1 MPGST
6 KLDSSWT
13 TGARIAGRYELVAP
27 VSDAGITE
35 AWSARDAHGGEY
47 RVSRLGSA
55 SPALDALL
63 PGTWERVRALSNPGI
78 VTPVELCS
86 ADGLCFAVSEP
97 FDGRPLAN
105 WLEGHRQADTRP
117 GFGVVQRLFD
127 RLAAALI
134 SAHTA
139 GVVHGA
145 LSPRCVLL
153 KRVGQGQHHLRVCDL
168 ALGPFTVQ
176 AATTPSWFEYQ
187 APEQRGPRAEDQ
199 ASVDVFAA
207 AVILVEMLTLS
218 AGPRADARE
227 AWGPFVR
234 DAKGSAVVERLV
246 SLRGDVPRPVWEVV
260 AGALST
266 SVRERGTLQKLQRA
280 LRETWTAVGE
290 WDRSALAEPDPPAPD
305 PSRVGA
311 RASMPTSQPKARG
324 AAEGIEGWQS
334 AERAAAAVPSP
345 RAPLRPA
352 PPSMPAPS
360 AQPATAP
367 PSPQPRAAAP
377 APLRPSAPS
386 YDPPEATE
394 AIDLNAA
401 ELYLAQMRN
410 ASATVRTP
418 PRRAPAPASEEREH
432 TKAIDASALFEG
444 SLSHD
449 ESLDDSAGTAVL
461 VQGGGIAAAIAAADR
476 DRAESTRMLD
486 LAPPTTPP
494 LAPADPSAW
503 DAGAAIVPDPYA
515 RHDASSYGNDDPF
528 ADNRSSIPGYSGH
541 TEAWA
546 AAPPLAANG
555 GTPFNATLTAVPR
568 SSMPTPSLAPSAP
581 PTPEKLWGAAPA
593 PAPRAPE
600 APEPSGVP
608 AWQWGVLLAAI
619 LGVGAAMYLALTAR

>member
-1 MPGST
+1 M
-6 KLDSSWT
+6 DSSWT

-27 VSDAGITE
+27 ISDAGITE
-35 AWSARDAHGGEY
+35 AWSARDAHGGEF
-47 RVSRLGSA
+47 RVSVLGPTT
-55 SPALDALL
+55 PALDSLL
-63 PGTWERVRALSNPGI
+63 PGTQERVRALSNPGI
-78 VTPVELCS
+78 VTPLELSS
-86 ADGLCFAVSEP
+86 AEGVCFVASEP

-168 ALGPFTVQ
+168 SLGPFTVQ
-176 AATTPSWFEYQ
+176 SASTPSWFEYQ
-187 APEQRGPRAEDQ
+187 APEQKGPRAEDP

-207 AVILVEMLTLS
+207 AVILVEMLTLA

-227 AWGPFVR
+227 PWGPFVR
-234 DAKGSAVVERLV
+234 EAKGAAVVDRLV

-311 RASMPTSQPKARG
+311 RASMPTSQPKPRG
-324 AAEGIEGWQS
+324 ADGIEGWQS
-334 AERAAAAVPSP
+334 AERAAAPAPPP

-352 PPSMPAPS
+352 PPSMPA
-360 AQPATAP
+360 AP
-367 PSPQPRAAAP
+367 PAPPPPAASSLRPQPRDTALT
-377 APLRPSAPS
+377 PLRPSAPS
-386 YDPPEATE
+386 HDPPEATE
-394 AIDLNAA
+394 AIDLHAA
-401 ELYLAQMRN
+401 ELYLAQMRD

-418 PRRAPAPASEEREH
+418 PRRAAAPAPAPEEREH

-444 SLSHD
+444 SLSHGD
-449 ESLDDSAGTAVL
+449 SLDDSAGTAVL
-461 VQGGGIAAAIAAADR
+461 AQGGGIAAAIAAADR
-476 DRAESTRMLD
+476 DRVESTRMLD
-486 LAPPTTPP
+486 LAPPMATP
-494 LAPADPSAW
+494 LAAADPSAW
-503 DAGAAIVPDPYA
+503 DVGAPSVPDPYV
-515 RHDASSYGNDDPF
+515 RHDASSYGSDDPF
-528 ADNRSSIPGYSGH
+528 ADPRSSIPGYGGQ

-546 AAPPLAANG
+546 AATPLAPSG
-555 GTPFNATLTAVPR
+555 GTPFNSTLKAIPR
-568 SSMPTPSLAPSAP
+568 SSLPTPSLAPSAP
-581 PTPEKLWGAAPA
+581 STPEKLWGAAPA
-593 PAPRAPE
+593 PAPPPPVAPE
-600 APEPSGVP
+600 QSGVP

-619 LGVGAAMYLALTAR
+619 LGVGAAMYLALTSR